1 MFPIQRL
8 QLTQSFCPDLFK
20 LLLFI
25 PFQPLLRVLNT
36 PEPDLKSHELLS
48 KDSGWQRQVAWPQDD
63 RQHLSVLK
71 KFFERNSMT
80 TFKTS
85 LPSGDFSA
93 GHNEDKLE
101 TSSKALC
108 PELKDKMKQVIN

>member
-1 MFPIQRL
+1 
-8 QLTQSFCPDLFK
+8 
-20 LLLFI
+20 
-25 PFQPLLRVLNT
+25 
-36 PEPDLKSHELLS
+36 
-48 KDSGWQRQVAWPQDD
+48 
-63 RQHLSVLK
+63 
-71 KFFERNSMT
+71 MT